1 MLRRSNENFILNY
14 MQCSFTCVPFVLL
27 QYLLPILCSVLVIN
41 VLFDY
46 DKKGEKRRDFTKRER
61 YTIAS
66 LRGRRDFT
74 KKMEL
79 TLNERMKNNIKGEF
93 ISNALN

>member
-1 MLRRSNENFILNY
+1 M
-14 MQCSFTCVPFVLL
+14 PFVLL

-46 DKKGEKRRDFTKRER
+46 DKKGEIYIIASLRERRDFTKRER